1 MPISRRDFIRSITAA
16 GASLAAARYALGE
29 VAPVASKPAADELRV
44 AIIGAG
50 KQGRV
55 LLESCIRIPGLRFVG
70 VCDIWKYSQQY
81 ASNFLRKYGHTIN
94 VYEDYREMLDK
105 EKGLHAVIVASPD
118 WMHAEH
124 ANACMKAGLHVYC
137 EKEMSNSLEK
147 ASTMVETQRATGKL
161 LQIGHQ
167 RRSNPRYI
175 HAIDKLIHEHSLLGR
190 VTHAN
195 AQWNRAVSEDLAVAP
210 KLAMS
215 GDQLAKYGYNSMH
228 EFLNWRWFKKF
239 GGGPIVDLGS
249 HQIDL
254 FSWVYGV
261 NPKSVIASGGIDY
274 YKTHEWYDNVMCIY
288 EFENKRGVSRAYYQV
303 LTTTS
308 CGGFKEGF
316 LGENGNI
323 AIAEIPAL
331 GNTVTPEVKANEKG
345 EWELYV
351 KQGLLGPVRAPIRPV
366 ATKNTFVDSRAGTI
380 AGGSGYPIPIE
391 LAKPAHQSHLENF
404 FGAIRSGV
412 KLNCPGEVGYETAV
426 AVLACNEA
434 VRTNQKIEFKPEQ
447 FRI

>member
-1 MPISRRDFIRSITAA
+1 MSISRREFIKYVTAA
-16 GASLAAARYALGE
+16 GASLAATRFARGE
-29 VAPVASKPAADELRV
+29 DVAPVAAKPAADEIRV

-55 LLESCIRIPGLRFVG
+55 LLESCIRIPGLRFVA
-70 VCDIWKYSQQY
+70 VCDVWKYSQQY
-81 ASNFLRKYGHTIN
+81 AGNFLRKYGHTIT

-105 EKGLHAVIVASPD
+105 EKSLHAVIVASPD

-137 EKEMSNSLEK
+137 EKEMSNTLEK
-147 ASTMVETQRATGKL
+147 ARTMVETSRATGKL

-175 HAIDKLIHEHSLLGR
+175 QAIDRVIREAGLLGR

-195 AQWNRAVSEDLAVAP
+195 AQWNRAKSDDFTVAP

-215 GDQLAKYGYNSMH
+215 ADQLAKYGYNSMH

-254 FSWVYGV
+254 FSWVFGV
-261 NPKSVIASGGIDY
+261 NPRSVIASGGVDY
-274 YKTHEWYDNVMCIY
+274 YNTHEWNDNVMCIY
-288 EFENKRGVSRAYYQV
+288 EYENKEGVSRAFYQV

-308 CGGFKEGF
+308 FGGFREAF
-316 LGENGNI
+316 LGENGNL
-323 AIAEIPAL
+323 AISEVPAM
-331 GNTVTPEVKANEKG
+331 GNTVTQEAHNKDKVN
-345 EWELYV
+345 WELYV
-351 KQGLLGPVRAPIRPV
+351 KKGLLGPTRSAIRPV
-366 ATKNTFVDSRAGTI
+366 ATRNTLVDARVTAALES
-380 AGGSGYPIPIE
+380 YPLPIE
-391 LAKPAHQSHLENF
+391 LAKPAHQPHLENF
-404 FGAIRSGV
+404 FGAIRDGL
-412 KLNCPGEVGYETAV
+412 KLNCPGEIGYETAV

-434 VRTNQKIEFKPEQ
+434 VRTNTKIQFKPEQ